1 MSKYYTD
8 KNGFT
13 AEVGSD
19 WNDEKSDQTLKYLT
33 TPKTKFSKV
42 DNSRVVVAN
51 NELTTENQLKA
62 KIEKEEAALNL
73 NPIGKRVLTN
83 MVEHGEAKADDLLA
97 AYDTTTK
104 LFSNKDKT
112 IAFKN
117 VADARK
123 WNGIFEKYS
132 KEVQQVNNSLKPAS
146 SIKDYYQSKAAAKPV
161 VKKTI
166 NTKPLDIGINIP
178 ILENFKRNPSPE
190 EIAAEKRFREVE
202 RQINQEKTDRET
214 KGLMSF
220 VPMKNYEPK

>member
-13 AEVGSD
+13 IRDDED
-19 WNDEKSDQTLKYLT
+19 WNDEKSDQTLAYLT
-33 TPKTKFSKV
+33 KPNRVFSTTNNSKKDKTAV
-42 DNSRVVVAN
+42 
-51 NELTTENQLKA
+51 
-62 KIEKEEAALNL
+62 NL

-83 MVEHGEAKADDLLA
+83 MVEHGEAKADDLLTS
-97 AYDTTTK
+97 YDSTTK

-112 IAFKN
+112 IAFQN

-146 SIKDYYQSKAAAKPV
+146 SIKDYYQSKAAAKPI

-166 NTKPLDIGINIP
+166 DTKPLNINIDIP
-178 ILENFKRNPSPE
+178 VLENFKRDPSPE
-190 EIAAEKRFREVE
+190 EIAAEKRFREIE
-202 RQINQEKTDRET
+202 RQIKQEKTDRAT

>member
-13 AEVGSD
+13 AKVGED
-19 WNDEKSDQTLKYLT
+19 WNDQKSDETLAYLT
-33 TPKTKFSKV
+33 KPKRNF
-42 DNSRVVVAN
+42 
-51 NELTTENQLKA
+51 TT
-62 KIEKEEAALNL
+62 NL
-73 NPIGKRVLTN
+73 NKIGQRVLTN
-83 MVEHGEAKADDLLA
+83 MVEHGEAKADDLLTS
-97 AYDTTTK
+97 YDSTTK

-112 IAFKN
+112 IAFQN

-146 SIKDYYQSKAAAKPV
+146 SIRDYYQSKAAAKPV
-161 VKKTI
+161 VKKPI
-166 NTKPLDIGINIP
+166 NTKPSDIDINIP
-178 ILENFKRNPSPE
+178 ILENFKRDPSPE
-190 EIAAEKRFREVE
+190 ETAAEKRFREIE
-202 RQINQEKTDRET
+202 RQIKQEKTDRAT

>member
-1 MSKYYTD
+1 MQKYYTD

-13 AEVGSD
+13 AKVGDD
-19 WNDEKSDQTLKYLT
+19 WNDQKSDETLAYLT
-33 TPKTKFSKV
+33 KPNRNF
-42 DNSRVVVAN
+42 
-51 NELTTENQLKA
+51 TT
-62 KIEKEEAALNL
+62 NL
-73 NPIGKRVLTN
+73 NKVGQRVLTN

-123 WNGIFEKYS
+123 WNEIFEKYS
-132 KEVQQVNNSLKPAS
+132 KEVQQVNKSLKPAS
-146 SIKDYYQSKAAAKPV
+146 SIKDYYQSKAAAKLV

-166 NTKPLDIGINIP
+166 NTKPLDIDMNIP
-178 ILENFKRNPSPE
+178 ILENFKRDPSPE
-190 EIAAEKRFREVE
+190 DIAAEKRFREIE
-202 RQINQEKTDRET
+202 QKINQEKIDRET